1 MDNPFPFGM
10 TANDYYELITLAIAR
25 LIKKAGGSFN
35 VEAQAAYMDLDRLLR
50 EALCLPL
57 LPLN

>member
-25 LIKKAGGSFN
+25 LIKKAGGGFN

-57 LPLN
+57 EPMN